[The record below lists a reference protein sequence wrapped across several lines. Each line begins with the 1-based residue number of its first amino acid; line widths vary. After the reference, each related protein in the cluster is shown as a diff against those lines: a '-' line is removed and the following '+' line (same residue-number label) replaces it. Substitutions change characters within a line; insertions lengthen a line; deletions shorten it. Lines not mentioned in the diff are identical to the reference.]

1 MEATLDNLE
10 ENNVTFGTLLAHV
23 FDDANTTAE
32 WRWKNV
38 FVTPGVL
45 RKTLDFWGSKAPKST
60 REVVHKWVKKYM
72 GGVLGREAQAAS
84 ETSFLRMAGRLID
97 ASFAAAFGSSALT
110 DVVEE
115 SCPTIVEAVE
125 SVILTQRQVATAED
139 PNKPQPKHD
148 KHLGAIW
155 TTINLL
161 AARSQRNSY
170 TRHVMGLYLYS
181 TGATRQQISV
191 MNRFNLS
198 VSYAT
203 LAGKGNKRT
212 HLADQGPSASDETS
226 PGTPTEEP
234 SRRRK
239 RRQANG
245 LGTLEHLSLQMRK
258 LARTVAL
265 SQAIMVVYDNIN
277 MVWKVAEQIVGR
289 TDSQENGTCATVI
302 PLFNANKEDLRTLD
316 VTERFL
322 DAPPLQ
328 LADIAPNG
336 PPDEFWTECMT
347 HTVLRIAVHH
357 GGPQL
362 RAFRGELAKCVPTS
376 PDKIELHWTDVH
388 PLPAMNID
396 ESSKT
401 GNAELIEAV
410 FKELG
415 EDTSS
420 PEFAATI
427 KLIAGDQLSIARL
440 RSVHAARAGNE
451 GGATG
456 LGWAL
461 FIPGLFHY
469 KITAVIGLLNTH
481 FGHVN
486 HDLSNPASLAAHN
499 TLLERKPIVLTS
511 LPSFRVCRDLTF
523 VSLYARVLH
532 CLLLVSGHNNLD
544 DFAENLTWEELE
556 TYARQVVDVYTDT
569 RHVAALRHARQ
580 LKGPKFGDMVYE
592 NGILFFRDALIL
604 REFSDAIKS
613 GDSGRVFA
621 VLKRWALAYRGSGR
635 SKYGYETMYF
645 IYMMTHVWPK
655 PIVKIVLDNVLVN
668 PTGKPDAWHEVDL
681 LQEHLNF
688 WIKNYY
694 QAHGSG
700 ASWEWLATIAPC
712 IQVLRALATSVNGMF
727 GAKQGDRHATPDLT
741 NDVDALM
748 TSIWENQ
755 VYTVCLCREFADD
768 DPPAV
773 DVMAAGAQSLTWGV
787 HSPLKQFNE
796 QMVTLRRRL
805 RVQPLV
811 DETTANSSGTSSA
824 NGTFPMSPN
833 GSAPHAEVDEATDQN
848 GDAEDRD
855 AEPDVELLEDLAEG
869 VSLALNLITAED
881 VDLEMDRDLDEDD
894 FNADDGSD
902 SEDELDDDFSD
913 ID

>member
-1 MEATLDNLE
+1 MEDVHIRQEKHEAEKHHQQEVMEAALDTLE
-10 ENNVTFGTLLAHV
+10 ENKVTFGVLLAHV
-23 FDDANTTAE
+23 FDNANTTAE
-32 WRWKNV
+32 WRWMNI
-38 FVTPGVL
+38 FITPGVL
-45 RKTLDFWGSKAPKST
+45 RKTLNFWLSKAPKST
-60 REVVHKWVKKYM
+60 REVVHKWAKKYI
-72 GGVLGREAQAAS
+72 GGVLNREAQVAS
-84 ETSFLRMAGRLID
+84 ESSFLRMAGRLID
-97 ASFAAAFGSSALT
+97 TSFAAAFGSSALA

-115 SCPTIVEAVE
+115 SCPTIMEAVE
-125 SVILTQRQVATAED
+125 SVIITQSQAAMAED
-139 PNKPQPKHD
+139 PNKPNPKHD
-148 KHLGAIW
+148 KHL
-155 TTINLL
+155 
-161 AARSQRNSY
+161 
-170 TRHVMGLYLYS
+170 
-181 TGATRQQISV
+181 
-191 MNRFNLS
+191 
-198 VSYAT
+198 
-203 LAGKGNKRT
+203 
-212 HLADQGPSASDETS
+212 
-226 PGTPTEEP
+226 
-234 SRRRK
+234 
-239 RRQANG
+239 
-245 LGTLEHLSLQMRK
+245 MRK

-277 MVWKVAEQIVGR
+277 MVWKVAEQIIGR

-316 VTERFL
+316 VTEQFL
-322 DAPPLQ
+322 NTPPLQ

-336 PPDEFWTECMT
+336 PPDEFWTECMI
-347 HTVLRIAVHH
+347 HTVLRIAIRH
-357 GGPQL
+357 GGPKL
-362 RAFRGELAKCVPTS
+362 RAFRGELSKCVPTS
-376 PDKIELHWTDVH
+376 ADKIELNCTDVH

-410 FKELG
+410 FKESG
-415 EDTSS
+415 EDTHS
-420 PEFAATI
+420 PDFTATI
-427 KLIAGDQLSIARL
+427 KLIPGDQLSIARL

-451 GGATG
+451 GGTTG

-481 FGHVN
+481 FGLVN
-486 HDLSNPASLAAHN
+486 HEISNPASLAVHN

-544 DFAENLTWEELE
+544 NFAKNLTWEELE
-556 TYARQVVDVYTDT
+556 TYAHQVVDIYTDT
-569 RHVAALRHARQ
+569 HQVAALCQARH
-580 LKGPKFGDMVYE
+580 LKGPQYGDMVYE

-613 GDSGRVFA
+613 GDLGHVFA
-621 VLKRWALAYRGSGR
+621 VLKRGR
-635 SKYGYETMYF
+635 TKYGYETMYF

-655 PIVKIVLDNVLVN
+655 PIVKIVLNNILVN
-668 PTGKPDAWHEVDL
+668 PTGKPDTWHEVDL

-700 ASWEWLATIAPC
+700 TSWEWLTTIAPC

-773 DVMAAGAQSLTWGV
+773 DAMAAGAQSLTWGAN
-787 HSPLKQFNE
+787 SPLKQFNE
-796 QMVTLRRRL
+796 QMVTLRHRL

-811 DETTANSSGTSSA
+811 DETTANSSATSSA
-824 NGTFPMSPN
+824 N
-833 GSAPHAEVDEATDQN
+833 
-848 GDAEDRD
+848 
-855 AEPDVELLEDLAEG
+855 
-869 VSLALNLITAED
+869 
-881 VDLEMDRDLDEDD
+881 
-894 FNADDGSD
+894 
-902 SEDELDDDFSD
+902 
-913 ID
+913 